1 MLKRLKSV
9 STLLFLMGV
18 STGTAYAVAESGITD
33 VKITQQNGSCTGIVK
48 DTTGETVIGASVVV
62 KGTTNGTI
70 TGIDGDFSLNN
81 VKQGDII
88 QISFVGYKTV
98 EVKWNGQPLNVT
110 LKDDTEMLGEVVVT
124 GYGGQQ
130 LRTKVTNSISKV
142 KQESLNVGMHSNPAQ
157 ALSGAVA
164 GLKVIQSSGSP
175 GATPT
180 IILRGGTNLDGT
192 GSPLVVVDGQLRDS
206 MSDINPE
213 DIESMDVLKD
223 AGATALYG
231 ARASNGVILI
241 TTKRGKAGF
250 REINFKAKLGLSYAR
265 TPYEFLEAGEYIK
278 AMRKAHWDAGHLFQD
293 KDGNTKT
300 YWGNWESYLNGKQPF
315 GTGNNLDQDI
325 YSTQFLNEDNK
336 YLLGRG
342 WQTVTDPITGKE
354 ILYKNTD
361 VDKYNLND
369 PAFSQDYNINMSGGN
384 DRGTYYAGLGYNRQ
398 EGVPVNTFYERYSF
412 ITNASYKIADWL
424 TSTSSLNY
432 NRANWKNMPGSNG
445 SELNYFGR
453 VRSLPPTVL
462 FEDEEGNMKLGPGT
476 ADGNQMYQPD
486 QWWNDNQSDKFT
498 MSQSFKIDILKN
510 LSLTANMNWYYS
522 ETYQE
527 SFTKD
532 YENTPGNFVRTR
544 SATAYYNRDF
554 RQTYN
559 AVLNYNETFFLD
571 HHVEVMLGME
581 YYNKYQRGFEAQGQ
595 GAPTDDLPD
604 LSLTDK
610 GEGKRTI
617 NSWHEK
623 QRILSFFGRLN
634 YDFKDKYLLSFVFRR
649 DGYSSLLGD
658 NRWGFFPG
666 VSAGWIFGR
675 EDFIKEAIPVMSF
688 GKLRASYGING
699 NASGIGA
706 YTLQGSYGS
715 SNSNGSF
722 NYNGNTSYLI
732 TELPNPN
739 LRWEKTATFEVGA
752 DLSFFANRL
761 NTNLTYYNRLTSDKY
776 AALSFPT
783 STGFSSV
790 TNNNGE
796 FRNQGIE
803 IELSGKIIDSK
814 DWTWSASGNIAF
826 NKNKIVSLPDNGME
840 RNRIN
845 AFQVYTGNG
854 DEKKWVGGQQE
865 GQEPGIL
872 YLYQADGIYRSY
884 DEIPANLVRKYGSR
898 TYYGPEAWNKLT
910 AEQQNATTNF
920 PIQPVLYLLR
930 KGLEPKMAFDI
941 MEAVRKGKVAKGG
954 FKDGWEEAMREH
966 EVPDWYIESCRK
978 IKYMFPKAHA
988 VAYLMSAIRLMWF
1001 KIYRPPEFYA
1011 VYFTVRGDDIDYEA
1025 AVGGAAVAR
1034 AHMEEVKRR
1043 LKEEKNAKDEDVLVS
1058 LQLVNEMLVRGYE
1071 FLPIELGKSRG
1082 SKYVVEDGKV
1092 RLPFS
1097 SLKGLGGAAADALE
1111 KVTIHGE
1118 EYISVEELQQASGVG
1133 SSILDRLRQV
1143 GALGDL
1149 PESSQVSFF

>member
-623 QRILSFFGRLN
+623 QHILSFFGRLN

-920 PIQPVLYLLR
+920 PIQPGDTKFHDVN
-930 KGLEPKMAFDI
+930 GDDVIDEFD
-941 MEAVRKGKVAKGG
+941 KVKVGATSPRWTGG
-954 FKDGWEEAMREH
+954 FNTTLRWKNFQLYGRFDYALGFWLYENSGTQSTTPWFMGCYQGTYNTPTMYYDTWSESNPNAKYPRYLFA
-966 EVPDWYIESCRK
+966 DQNGKNNYIAST
-978 IKYMFPKAHA
+978 MF
-988 VAYLMSAIRLMWF
+988 AYRGDYLAIRE
-1001 KIYRPPEFYA
+1001 I
-1011 VYFTVRGDDIDYEA
+1011 
-1025 AVGGAAVAR
+1025 
-1034 AHMEEVKRR
+1034 
-1043 LKEEKNAKDEDVLVS
+1043 S
-1058 LQLVNEMLVRGYE
+1058 LSY
-1071 FLPIELGKSRG
+1071 S
-1082 SKYVVEDGKV
+1082 
-1092 RLPFS
+1092 
-1097 SLKGLGGAAADALE
+1097 
-1111 KVTIHGE
+1111 
-1118 EYISVEELQQASGVG
+1118 
-1133 SSILDRLRQV
+1133 
-1143 GALGDL
+1143 L
-1149 PESSQVSFF
+1149 PESVAKMLKMQRAEVSITGQNLGYITGAKNVGSPEANPKDNGAVGQGYSLPRTILFGVNLTF

>member
-920 PIQPVLYLLR
+920 PIQPGDTKFHDVN
-930 KGLEPKMAFDI
+930 GDDVIDEFD
-941 MEAVRKGKVAKGG
+941 KVKVGATSPRWTGG
-954 FKDGWEEAMREH
+954 FNTTLRWKNFQLYGRFDYALGFWLYENSGTQSTTPWFMGCYQGTYNTPTMYYDTWSESNPNAKYPRYLFA
-966 EVPDWYIESCRK
+966 DQNGKNNYIAST
-978 IKYMFPKAHA
+978 MF
-988 VAYLMSAIRLMWF
+988 AYRGDYLAIRE
-1001 KIYRPPEFYA
+1001 I
-1011 VYFTVRGDDIDYEA
+1011 
-1025 AVGGAAVAR
+1025 
-1034 AHMEEVKRR
+1034 
-1043 LKEEKNAKDEDVLVS
+1043 S
-1058 LQLVNEMLVRGYE
+1058 LSY
-1071 FLPIELGKSRG
+1071 S
-1082 SKYVVEDGKV
+1082 
-1092 RLPFS
+1092 
-1097 SLKGLGGAAADALE
+1097 
-1111 KVTIHGE
+1111 
-1118 EYISVEELQQASGVG
+1118 
-1133 SSILDRLRQV
+1133 
-1143 GALGDL
+1143 L
-1149 PESSQVSFF
+1149 PESVAKMLKMQRAEVSITGQNLGYITGAKNVGSPEANPKDNGAVGQGYSLPLSLIHI

>member
-920 PIQPVLYLLR
+920 PIQPGDTKFHDVN
-930 KGLEPKMAFDI
+930 GDDVIDEFD
-941 MEAVRKGKVAKGG
+941 KVKVGATSPRWTGG
-954 FKDGWEEAMREH
+954 FNTTLRWKNFQLYGRFDYALGFWLYESSGTQSTTPWFMGCYQGTYNTPTMYYDTWSESNPNAKYPRYLFA
-966 EVPDWYIESCRK
+966 DQNGKNNYIAST
-978 IKYMFPKAHA
+978 MF
-988 VAYLMSAIRLMWF
+988 AYRGDYLAIRE
-1001 KIYRPPEFYA
+1001 I
-1011 VYFTVRGDDIDYEA
+1011 
-1025 AVGGAAVAR
+1025 
-1034 AHMEEVKRR
+1034 
-1043 LKEEKNAKDEDVLVS
+1043 S
-1058 LQLVNEMLVRGYE
+1058 LSY
-1071 FLPIELGKSRG
+1071 S
-1082 SKYVVEDGKV
+1082 
-1092 RLPFS
+1092 
-1097 SLKGLGGAAADALE
+1097 
-1111 KVTIHGE
+1111 
-1118 EYISVEELQQASGVG
+1118 
-1133 SSILDRLRQV
+1133 
-1143 GALGDL
+1143 L
-1149 PESSQVSFF
+1149 PESVAKMLKMQRAEVSITGQNLGYITGAKNVGSPEANPKDNGAVGQGYSLPRTILFGVNLTF

>member
-532 YENTPGNFVRTR
+532 YENTPGNFVRAR

-920 PIQPVLYLLR
+920 PIQPGDTKFHDVN
-930 KGLEPKMAFDI
+930 GDDVIDEFD
-941 MEAVRKGKVAKGG
+941 KVKVGATSPRWTGG
-954 FKDGWEEAMREH
+954 FNTTLRWKNFQLYGRFDYALGFWLYENSGTQSTTPWFMGCYQGTYNTPTMYYDTWSESNPNAKYPRYLFA
-966 EVPDWYIESCRK
+966 DQNGKNNYIAST
-978 IKYMFPKAHA
+978 MF
-988 VAYLMSAIRLMWF
+988 AYRGDYLAIRE
-1001 KIYRPPEFYA
+1001 I
-1011 VYFTVRGDDIDYEA
+1011 
-1025 AVGGAAVAR
+1025 
-1034 AHMEEVKRR
+1034 
-1043 LKEEKNAKDEDVLVS
+1043 S
-1058 LQLVNEMLVRGYE
+1058 LSY
-1071 FLPIELGKSRG
+1071 S
-1082 SKYVVEDGKV
+1082 
-1092 RLPFS
+1092 
-1097 SLKGLGGAAADALE
+1097 
-1111 KVTIHGE
+1111 
-1118 EYISVEELQQASGVG
+1118 
-1133 SSILDRLRQV
+1133 
-1143 GALGDL
+1143 L
-1149 PESSQVSFF
+1149 PESVAKMLKMQRAEVSITGQNLGYITGAKNVGSPEANPKDNGAVGQGYSLPRTILFGVNLTF

>member
-884 DEIPANLVRKYGSR
+884 DEIPANLVRQYGSR

-920 PIQPVLYLLR
+920 PIQPGDTKFHDVN
-930 KGLEPKMAFDI
+930 GDDVIDEFD
-941 MEAVRKGKVAKGG
+941 KVKVGATSPRWTGG
-954 FKDGWEEAMREH
+954 FNTTLRWKNFQLYGRFDYALGFWLYENSGTQSTTPWFMGCYQGTYNTPTMYYDTWSESNPNAKYPRYLFA
-966 EVPDWYIESCRK
+966 DQNGKNNYIAST
-978 IKYMFPKAHA
+978 MF
-988 VAYLMSAIRLMWF
+988 AYRGDYLAIRE
-1001 KIYRPPEFYA
+1001 I
-1011 VYFTVRGDDIDYEA
+1011 
-1025 AVGGAAVAR
+1025 
-1034 AHMEEVKRR
+1034 
-1043 LKEEKNAKDEDVLVS
+1043 S
-1058 LQLVNEMLVRGYE
+1058 LSY
-1071 FLPIELGKSRG
+1071 S
-1082 SKYVVEDGKV
+1082 
-1092 RLPFS
+1092 
-1097 SLKGLGGAAADALE
+1097 
-1111 KVTIHGE
+1111 
-1118 EYISVEELQQASGVG
+1118 
-1133 SSILDRLRQV
+1133 
-1143 GALGDL
+1143 L
-1149 PESSQVSFF
+1149 PESVAKMLKMQRAEVSITGQNLGYITGAKNVGSPEANPKDNGAVGQGYSLPRTILFGVNLTF

>member
-752 DLSFFANRL
+752 DLSFFANQL

-920 PIQPVLYLLR
+920 PIQPGDTKFHDVN
-930 KGLEPKMAFDI
+930 GDDVIDEFD
-941 MEAVRKGKVAKGG
+941 KVKVGATSPRWTGG
-954 FKDGWEEAMREH
+954 FNTTLRWKNFQLYGRFDYALGFWLYENSGTQSTTPWFMGCYQGTYNTPTMYYDTWSESNPNAKYPRYLFA
-966 EVPDWYIESCRK
+966 DQNGKNNYIAST
-978 IKYMFPKAHA
+978 MF
-988 VAYLMSAIRLMWF
+988 AYRGDYLAIRE
-1001 KIYRPPEFYA
+1001 I
-1011 VYFTVRGDDIDYEA
+1011 
-1025 AVGGAAVAR
+1025 
-1034 AHMEEVKRR
+1034 
-1043 LKEEKNAKDEDVLVS
+1043 S
-1058 LQLVNEMLVRGYE
+1058 LSY
-1071 FLPIELGKSRG
+1071 S
-1082 SKYVVEDGKV
+1082 
-1092 RLPFS
+1092 
-1097 SLKGLGGAAADALE
+1097 
-1111 KVTIHGE
+1111 
-1118 EYISVEELQQASGVG
+1118 
-1133 SSILDRLRQV
+1133 
-1143 GALGDL
+1143 L
-1149 PESSQVSFF
+1149 PESVAKMLKMQRAEVSITGQNLGYITGAKNVGSPEANPKDNGAVGQGYSLPRTILFGVNLTF

>member
-300 YWGNWESYLNGKQPF
+300 YWGNWESYLNGKQSF

-920 PIQPVLYLLR
+920 PIQPGDTKFHDVN
-930 KGLEPKMAFDI
+930 GDDVIDEFD
-941 MEAVRKGKVAKGG
+941 KVKVGATSPRWTGG
-954 FKDGWEEAMREH
+954 FNTTLRWKNFQLYGRFDYALGFWLYENSGTQSTTPWFMGCYQGTYNTPTMYYDTWSESNPNAKYPRYLFA
-966 EVPDWYIESCRK
+966 DQNGKNNYIAST
-978 IKYMFPKAHA
+978 MF
-988 VAYLMSAIRLMWF
+988 AYRGDYLAIRE
-1001 KIYRPPEFYA
+1001 I
-1011 VYFTVRGDDIDYEA
+1011 
-1025 AVGGAAVAR
+1025 
-1034 AHMEEVKRR
+1034 
-1043 LKEEKNAKDEDVLVS
+1043 S
-1058 LQLVNEMLVRGYE
+1058 LSY
-1071 FLPIELGKSRG
+1071 S
-1082 SKYVVEDGKV
+1082 
-1092 RLPFS
+1092 
-1097 SLKGLGGAAADALE
+1097 
-1111 KVTIHGE
+1111 
-1118 EYISVEELQQASGVG
+1118 
-1133 SSILDRLRQV
+1133 
-1143 GALGDL
+1143 L
-1149 PESSQVSFF
+1149 PESVAKMLKMQRAEVSITGQNLGYITGAKNVGSPEANPKDNGAVGQGYSLPRTILFGVNLTF

>member
-920 PIQPVLYLLR
+920 PIQP
-930 KGLEPKMAFDI
+930 
-941 MEAVRKGKVAKGG
+941 
-954 FKDGWEEAMREH
+954 
-966 EVPDWYIESCRK
+966 
-978 IKYMFPKAHA
+978 
-988 VAYLMSAIRLMWF
+988 
-1001 KIYRPPEFYA
+1001 
-1011 VYFTVRGDDIDYEA
+1011 GDTKF
-1025 AVGGAAVAR
+1025 
-1034 AHMEEVKRR
+1034 H
-1043 LKEEKNAKDEDVLVS
+1043 DVNV
-1058 LQLVNEMLVRGYE
+1058 
-1071 FLPIELGKSRG
+1071 
-1082 SKYVVEDGKV
+1082 
-1092 RLPFS
+1092 
-1097 SLKGLGGAAADALE
+1097 
-1111 KVTIHGE
+1111 
-1118 EYISVEELQQASGVG
+1118 
-1133 SSILDRLRQV
+1133 
-1143 GALGDL
+1143 
-1149 PESSQVSFF
+1149 

>member
-1 MLKRLKSV
+1 MLKHLKSV
-9 STLLFLMGV
+9 GMLLFL
-18 STGTAYAVAESGITD
+18 STISGGAVYASSGERVTGID
-33 VKITQQNGSCTGIVK
+33 AVQQNGTCTGVVK
-48 DTTGETVIGASVVV
+48 DGTGETVIGASVVV

-854 DEKKWVGGQQE
+854 EKMGRRTTG
-865 GQEPGIL
+865 
-872 YLYQADGIYRSY
+872 R
-884 DEIPANLVRKYGSR
+884 SR
-898 TYYGPEAWNKLT
+898 TGHTVFIPSRWHL
-910 AEQQNATTNF
+910 
-920 PIQPVLYLLR
+920 PL
-930 KGLEPKMAFDI
+930 
-941 MEAVRKGKVAKGG
+941 
-954 FKDGWEEAMREH
+954 
-966 EVPDWYIESCRK
+966 
-978 IKYMFPKAHA
+978 
-988 VAYLMSAIRLMWF
+988 IR
-1001 KIYRPPEFYA
+1001 
-1011 VYFTVRGDDIDYEA
+1011 
-1025 AVGGAAVAR
+1025 
-1034 AHMEEVKRR
+1034 
-1043 LKEEKNAKDEDVLVS
+1043 
-1058 LQLVNEMLVRGYE
+1058 
-1071 FLPIELGKSRG
+1071 
-1082 SKYVVEDGKV
+1082 
-1092 RLPFS
+1092 
-1097 SLKGLGGAAADALE
+1097 
-1111 KVTIHGE
+1111 
-1118 EYISVEELQQASGVG
+1118 
-1133 SSILDRLRQV
+1133 
-1143 GALGDL
+1143 
-1149 PESSQVSFF
+1149 

>member
-898 TYYGPEAWNKLT
+898 TYFGPEAWNKLT

-920 PIQPVLYLLR
+920 PIQPGDTKFHDVN
-930 KGLEPKMAFDI
+930 GDDVIDEFD
-941 MEAVRKGKVAKGG
+941 KVKVGATSPRWTGG
-954 FKDGWEEAMREH
+954 FNTTLRWKNFQLYGRFDYALGFWLYENSGTQSTTPWFMGCYQGTYNTPTMYYDTWSESNPNAKYPRYLFA
-966 EVPDWYIESCRK
+966 DQNGKNNYIAST
-978 IKYMFPKAHA
+978 MF
-988 VAYLMSAIRLMWF
+988 AYRGDYLAIRE
-1001 KIYRPPEFYA
+1001 I
-1011 VYFTVRGDDIDYEA
+1011 
-1025 AVGGAAVAR
+1025 
-1034 AHMEEVKRR
+1034 
-1043 LKEEKNAKDEDVLVS
+1043 S
-1058 LQLVNEMLVRGYE
+1058 LSY
-1071 FLPIELGKSRG
+1071 S
-1082 SKYVVEDGKV
+1082 
-1092 RLPFS
+1092 
-1097 SLKGLGGAAADALE
+1097 
-1111 KVTIHGE
+1111 
-1118 EYISVEELQQASGVG
+1118 
-1133 SSILDRLRQV
+1133 
-1143 GALGDL
+1143 L
-1149 PESSQVSFF
+1149 PESVAKMLKMQRAEVSITGQNLGYITGAKNVGSPEANPKDNGAVGQGYSLPRTILFGVNLTF

>member
-920 PIQPVLYLLR
+920 PIQPGDTKFHDVN
-930 KGLEPKMAFDI
+930 GDDVIDEFD
-941 MEAVRKGKVAKGG
+941 KVKVGATSPRWTGG
-954 FKDGWEEAMREH
+954 FNTTLRWKNFQLYGRFDYALGFWLYENSGTQSTTPWFMGCYQGTYNT
-966 EVPDWYIESCRK
+966 PTMYYDTWSESN
-978 IKYMFPKAHA
+978 P
-988 VAYLMSAIRLMWF
+988 
-1001 KIYRPPEFYA
+1001 
-1011 VYFTVRGDDIDYEA
+1011 
-1025 AVGGAAVAR
+1025 
-1034 AHMEEVKRR
+1034 
-1043 LKEEKNAKDEDVLVS
+1043 NAKYPRYLFAD
-1058 LQLVNEMLVRGYE
+1058 QN
-1071 FLPIELGKSRG
+1071 GK
-1082 SKYVVEDGKV
+1082 
-1092 RLPFS
+1092 
-1097 SLKGLGGAAADALE
+1097 
-1111 KVTIHGE
+1111 TTT
-1118 EYISVEELQQASGVG
+1118 
-1133 SSILDRLRQV
+1133 
-1143 GALGDL
+1143 
-1149 PESSQVSFF
+1149 

>member
-315 GTGNNLDQDI
+315 GTGNNLDQNI

-920 PIQPVLYLLR
+920 PIQPGDTKFHDVN
-930 KGLEPKMAFDI
+930 GDDVIDEFD
-941 MEAVRKGKVAKGG
+941 KVKVGATSPRWTGG
-954 FKDGWEEAMREH
+954 FNTTLRWKNFQLYGRFDYALGFWLYENSGTQSTTPWFMGCYQGTYNTPTMYYDTWSESNPNAKYPRYLF
-966 EVPDWYIESCRK
+966 VDQNGKNNYIAST
-978 IKYMFPKAHA
+978 MF
-988 VAYLMSAIRLMWF
+988 AYRGDYLAIRE
-1001 KIYRPPEFYA
+1001 I
-1011 VYFTVRGDDIDYEA
+1011 
-1025 AVGGAAVAR
+1025 
-1034 AHMEEVKRR
+1034 
-1043 LKEEKNAKDEDVLVS
+1043 S
-1058 LQLVNEMLVRGYE
+1058 LSY
-1071 FLPIELGKSRG
+1071 S
-1082 SKYVVEDGKV
+1082 
-1092 RLPFS
+1092 
-1097 SLKGLGGAAADALE
+1097 
-1111 KVTIHGE
+1111 
-1118 EYISVEELQQASGVG
+1118 
-1133 SSILDRLRQV
+1133 
-1143 GALGDL
+1143 L
-1149 PESSQVSFF
+1149 PESVAKMLKMQRAEVSITGQNLGYITGAKNVGSPEANPKDNGAVGQGYSLPRTILFGVNLTF

>member
-206 MSDINPE
+206 MSDINTE

-920 PIQPVLYLLR
+920 PIQPGDTKFHDVN
-930 KGLEPKMAFDI
+930 GDDVIDEFD
-941 MEAVRKGKVAKGG
+941 KVKVGATSPRWTGG
-954 FKDGWEEAMREH
+954 FNTTLRWKNFQLYGRFDYALGFWLYENSGTQSTTPWFMGCYQGTYNTPTMYYDTWSESNPNAKYPRYLFA
-966 EVPDWYIESCRK
+966 DQNGKNNYIAST
-978 IKYMFPKAHA
+978 MF
-988 VAYLMSAIRLMWF
+988 AYRGDYLAIRE
-1001 KIYRPPEFYA
+1001 I
-1011 VYFTVRGDDIDYEA
+1011 
-1025 AVGGAAVAR
+1025 
-1034 AHMEEVKRR
+1034 
-1043 LKEEKNAKDEDVLVS
+1043 S
-1058 LQLVNEMLVRGYE
+1058 LSY
-1071 FLPIELGKSRG
+1071 S
-1082 SKYVVEDGKV
+1082 
-1092 RLPFS
+1092 
-1097 SLKGLGGAAADALE
+1097 
-1111 KVTIHGE
+1111 
-1118 EYISVEELQQASGVG
+1118 
-1133 SSILDRLRQV
+1133 
-1143 GALGDL
+1143 L
-1149 PESSQVSFF
+1149 PESVAKMLKMQRAEVSITGQNLGYITGAKNVGSPEANPKDNGAVGQGYSLPRTILFGVNLTF

>member
-1 MLKRLKSV
+1 MLKRLKTV

-920 PIQPVLYLLR
+920 PIQPGDTKFHDVN
-930 KGLEPKMAFDI
+930 GDDVIDEFD
-941 MEAVRKGKVAKGG
+941 KVKVGATSPRWTGG
-954 FKDGWEEAMREH
+954 FNTTLRWKNFQLYGRFDYALGFWLYENSGTQSTTPWFMGCYQGTYNTPTMYYDTWSESNPNAKYPRYLFA
-966 EVPDWYIESCRK
+966 DQNGKNNYIAST
-978 IKYMFPKAHA
+978 MF
-988 VAYLMSAIRLMWF
+988 AYRGDYLAIRE
-1001 KIYRPPEFYA
+1001 I
-1011 VYFTVRGDDIDYEA
+1011 
-1025 AVGGAAVAR
+1025 
-1034 AHMEEVKRR
+1034 
-1043 LKEEKNAKDEDVLVS
+1043 S
-1058 LQLVNEMLVRGYE
+1058 LSY
-1071 FLPIELGKSRG
+1071 S
-1082 SKYVVEDGKV
+1082 
-1092 RLPFS
+1092 
-1097 SLKGLGGAAADALE
+1097 
-1111 KVTIHGE
+1111 
-1118 EYISVEELQQASGVG
+1118 
-1133 SSILDRLRQV
+1133 
-1143 GALGDL
+1143 L
-1149 PESSQVSFF
+1149 PESVAKMLKMQRAEVSITGQNLGYITGAKNVGSPEANPKDNGAVGQGYSLPRTILFGVNLTF

>member
-920 PIQPVLYLLR
+920 PIQPGDTKFHDVN
-930 KGLEPKMAFDI
+930 GDDVIDEFD
-941 MEAVRKGKVAKGG
+941 KVKVGATSPRWTGG
-954 FKDGWEEAMREH
+954 FNTTLRWKNFQLYGRFDYALGFWLYENSGTQSTTPWFMGCYQGTYNTPTMYYDTWSESDPNAKYPRYLFA
-966 EVPDWYIESCRK
+966 DQNGKNNYIAST
-978 IKYMFPKAHA
+978 MF
-988 VAYLMSAIRLMWF
+988 AYRGDYLAIRE
-1001 KIYRPPEFYA
+1001 I
-1011 VYFTVRGDDIDYEA
+1011 
-1025 AVGGAAVAR
+1025 
-1034 AHMEEVKRR
+1034 
-1043 LKEEKNAKDEDVLVS
+1043 S
-1058 LQLVNEMLVRGYE
+1058 LSY
-1071 FLPIELGKSRG
+1071 S
-1082 SKYVVEDGKV
+1082 
-1092 RLPFS
+1092 
-1097 SLKGLGGAAADALE
+1097 
-1111 KVTIHGE
+1111 
-1118 EYISVEELQQASGVG
+1118 
-1133 SSILDRLRQV
+1133 
-1143 GALGDL
+1143 L
-1149 PESSQVSFF
+1149 PESVAKMLKMQRAEVSITGQNLGYITGAKNVGSPEANPKDNGAVGQDYSLPRTILFGVNLTF

>member
-803 IELSGKIIDSK
+803 IELSGKIIDNK

-898 TYYGPEAWNKLT
+898 TYYGPEAWYKLT

-920 PIQPVLYLLR
+920 PIQPGDTKFHDVN
-930 KGLEPKMAFDI
+930 GDDVIDEFD
-941 MEAVRKGKVAKGG
+941 KVKVGATSPRWTGG
-954 FKDGWEEAMREH
+954 FNTTLRWKNFQLYGRFDYALGFWLYENSGTQSTTPWFMGCYQGTYNTPTMYYDTWSESNPNAKYPRYLFA
-966 EVPDWYIESCRK
+966 DQNGKNNYIAST
-978 IKYMFPKAHA
+978 MF
-988 VAYLMSAIRLMWF
+988 AYRGDYLAIRE
-1001 KIYRPPEFYA
+1001 I
-1011 VYFTVRGDDIDYEA
+1011 
-1025 AVGGAAVAR
+1025 
-1034 AHMEEVKRR
+1034 
-1043 LKEEKNAKDEDVLVS
+1043 S
-1058 LQLVNEMLVRGYE
+1058 LSY
-1071 FLPIELGKSRG
+1071 S
-1082 SKYVVEDGKV
+1082 
-1092 RLPFS
+1092 
-1097 SLKGLGGAAADALE
+1097 
-1111 KVTIHGE
+1111 
-1118 EYISVEELQQASGVG
+1118 
-1133 SSILDRLRQV
+1133 
-1143 GALGDL
+1143 L
-1149 PESSQVSFF
+1149 PESVAKMLKMQRAEVSITGQNLGYITGAKNVGSPEANPKDNGAVGQGYSLPRTILFGVNLTF

>member
-9 STLLFLMGV
+9 STLLFLIGV

-715 SNSNGSF
+715 SNGSF

-920 PIQPVLYLLR
+920 PIQPGDTKFHDVN
-930 KGLEPKMAFDI
+930 GDDVIDEFD
-941 MEAVRKGKVAKGG
+941 KVKVGATSPRWTGG
-954 FKDGWEEAMREH
+954 FNTTLRWKNFQLYGRFDYALGFWLYENSGTQSTTPWFMGCYQGTYNTPTMYYDTWSESNPNAKYPRYLFA
-966 EVPDWYIESCRK
+966 DQNGKNNYIAST
-978 IKYMFPKAHA
+978 MF
-988 VAYLMSAIRLMWF
+988 AYRGDYLAIRE
-1001 KIYRPPEFYA
+1001 I
-1011 VYFTVRGDDIDYEA
+1011 
-1025 AVGGAAVAR
+1025 
-1034 AHMEEVKRR
+1034 
-1043 LKEEKNAKDEDVLVS
+1043 S
-1058 LQLVNEMLVRGYE
+1058 LSY
-1071 FLPIELGKSRG
+1071 S
-1082 SKYVVEDGKV
+1082 
-1092 RLPFS
+1092 
-1097 SLKGLGGAAADALE
+1097 
-1111 KVTIHGE
+1111 
-1118 EYISVEELQQASGVG
+1118 
-1133 SSILDRLRQV
+1133 
-1143 GALGDL
+1143 L
-1149 PESSQVSFF
+1149 PESVAKMLKMQRAEVSITGQNLGYITGAKNVGSPEANPKDNGAVGQGYSLPRTILFGVNLTF

>member
-920 PIQPVLYLLR
+920 PIQPGDTKFHDVN
-930 KGLEPKMAFDI
+930 GDDVIDEFD
-941 MEAVRKGKVAKGG
+941 KVKVGATSPRWTGG
-954 FKDGWEEAMREH
+954 FNTTLRWKNFQLYGRFDYALGFWLYENSGTQSTTPWFMGCYQGTYNTPTMYYDTWSESNPNAKYPRYLFA
-966 EVPDWYIESCRK
+966 DQNGKNNYIAST
-978 IKYMFPKAHA
+978 MF
-988 VAYLMSAIRLMWF
+988 AYRGDYLAIRE
-1001 KIYRPPEFYA
+1001 I
-1011 VYFTVRGDDIDYEA
+1011 
-1025 AVGGAAVAR
+1025 
-1034 AHMEEVKRR
+1034 
-1043 LKEEKNAKDEDVLVS
+1043 S
-1058 LQLVNEMLVRGYE
+1058 LSY
-1071 FLPIELGKSRG
+1071 S
-1082 SKYVVEDGKV
+1082 
-1092 RLPFS
+1092 
-1097 SLKGLGGAAADALE
+1097 
-1111 KVTIHGE
+1111 
-1118 EYISVEELQQASGVG
+1118 
-1133 SSILDRLRQV
+1133 
-1143 GALGDL
+1143 L
-1149 PESSQVSFF
+1149 PESVAKMLKLQRAEVSITGQNLGYITGAKNVGSPEANPKDNGAVGQGYSLPRTILFGVNLTF

>member
-610 GEGKRTI
+610 GEGKRTS

-920 PIQPVLYLLR
+920 PIQPGDTKFHDVN
-930 KGLEPKMAFDI
+930 GDDVIDEFD
-941 MEAVRKGKVAKGG
+941 KVKVGATSPRWTGG
-954 FKDGWEEAMREH
+954 FNTTLRWKNFQLYGRFDYALGFWLYENSGTQSTTPWFMGCYQGTYNTPTMYYDTWSESNPNAKYPRYLFA
-966 EVPDWYIESCRK
+966 DQNGKNNYIAST
-978 IKYMFPKAHA
+978 MF
-988 VAYLMSAIRLMWF
+988 AYRGDYLAIRE
-1001 KIYRPPEFYA
+1001 I
-1011 VYFTVRGDDIDYEA
+1011 
-1025 AVGGAAVAR
+1025 
-1034 AHMEEVKRR
+1034 
-1043 LKEEKNAKDEDVLVS
+1043 S
-1058 LQLVNEMLVRGYE
+1058 LSY
-1071 FLPIELGKSRG
+1071 S
-1082 SKYVVEDGKV
+1082 
-1092 RLPFS
+1092 
-1097 SLKGLGGAAADALE
+1097 
-1111 KVTIHGE
+1111 
-1118 EYISVEELQQASGVG
+1118 
-1133 SSILDRLRQV
+1133 
-1143 GALGDL
+1143 L
-1149 PESSQVSFF
+1149 PESVAKMLKMQRAEVSITGQNLGYITGAKNVGSPEANPKDNGAVGQGYSLPRTILFGVNLTF

>member
-688 GKLRASYGING
+688 ACQLR
-699 NASGIGA
+699 
-706 YTLQGSYGS
+706 
-715 SNSNGSF
+715 
-722 NYNGNTSYLI
+722 
-732 TELPNPN
+732 
-739 LRWEKTATFEVGA
+739 
-752 DLSFFANRL
+752 
-761 NTNLTYYNRLTSDKY
+761 
-776 AALSFPT
+776 
-783 STGFSSV
+783 
-790 TNNNGE
+790 
-796 FRNQGIE
+796 
-803 IELSGKIIDSK
+803 
-814 DWTWSASGNIAF
+814 
-826 NKNKIVSLPDNGME
+826 
-840 RNRIN
+840 
-845 AFQVYTGNG
+845 
-854 DEKKWVGGQQE
+854 
-865 GQEPGIL
+865 
-872 YLYQADGIYRSY
+872 YQ
-884 DEIPANLVRKYGSR
+884 
-898 TYYGPEAWNKLT
+898 W
-910 AEQQNATTNF
+910 
-920 PIQPVLYLLR
+920 
-930 KGLEPKMAFDI
+930 
-941 MEAVRKGKVAKGG
+941 
-954 FKDGWEEAMREH
+954 
-966 EVPDWYIESCRK
+966 
-978 IKYMFPKAHA
+978 
-988 VAYLMSAIRLMWF
+988 
-1001 KIYRPPEFYA
+1001 
-1011 VYFTVRGDDIDYEA
+1011 
-1025 AVGGAAVAR
+1025 
-1034 AHMEEVKRR
+1034 
-1043 LKEEKNAKDEDVLVS
+1043 
-1058 LQLVNEMLVRGYE
+1058 
-1071 FLPIELGKSRG
+1071 
-1082 SKYVVEDGKV
+1082 
-1092 RLPFS
+1092 
-1097 SLKGLGGAAADALE
+1097 
-1111 KVTIHGE
+1111 
-1118 EYISVEELQQASGVG
+1118 
-1133 SSILDRLRQV
+1133 
-1143 GALGDL
+1143 
-1149 PESSQVSFF
+1149 

>member
-361 VDKYNLND
+361 VDNLND

-920 PIQPVLYLLR
+920 PIQPGDTKFHDVN
-930 KGLEPKMAFDI
+930 GDDVIDEFD
-941 MEAVRKGKVAKGG
+941 KVKVGATSPRWTGG
-954 FKDGWEEAMREH
+954 FNTTLRWKNFQLYGRFDYALGFWLYENSGTQSTTPWFMGCYQGTYNTPTMYYDTWSESNPNAKYPRYLFA
-966 EVPDWYIESCRK
+966 DQNGKNNYIAST
-978 IKYMFPKAHA
+978 MF
-988 VAYLMSAIRLMWF
+988 AYRGDYLAIRE
-1001 KIYRPPEFYA
+1001 I
-1011 VYFTVRGDDIDYEA
+1011 
-1025 AVGGAAVAR
+1025 
-1034 AHMEEVKRR
+1034 
-1043 LKEEKNAKDEDVLVS
+1043 S
-1058 LQLVNEMLVRGYE
+1058 LSY
-1071 FLPIELGKSRG
+1071 S
-1082 SKYVVEDGKV
+1082 
-1092 RLPFS
+1092 
-1097 SLKGLGGAAADALE
+1097 
-1111 KVTIHGE
+1111 
-1118 EYISVEELQQASGVG
+1118 
-1133 SSILDRLRQV
+1133 
-1143 GALGDL
+1143 L
-1149 PESSQVSFF
+1149 PESVAKMLKMQRAEVSITGQNLGYITGAKNVGSPEANPKDNGAVGQGYSLPRTILFGVNLTF

>member
-688 GKLRASYGING
+688 GKLRASYG

-920 PIQPVLYLLR
+920 PIQPGDTKFHDVN
-930 KGLEPKMAFDI
+930 GDDVIDEFD
-941 MEAVRKGKVAKGG
+941 KVKVGATSPRWTGG
-954 FKDGWEEAMREH
+954 FNTTLRWKNFQLYGRFDYALGFWLYENSGTQSTTPWFMGCYQGTYNTPTMYYDTWSESNPNAKYPRYLFA
-966 EVPDWYIESCRK
+966 DQNGKNNYIAST
-978 IKYMFPKAHA
+978 MF
-988 VAYLMSAIRLMWF
+988 AYRGDYLAIRE
-1001 KIYRPPEFYA
+1001 I
-1011 VYFTVRGDDIDYEA
+1011 
-1025 AVGGAAVAR
+1025 
-1034 AHMEEVKRR
+1034 
-1043 LKEEKNAKDEDVLVS
+1043 S
-1058 LQLVNEMLVRGYE
+1058 LSY
-1071 FLPIELGKSRG
+1071 S
-1082 SKYVVEDGKV
+1082 
-1092 RLPFS
+1092 
-1097 SLKGLGGAAADALE
+1097 
-1111 KVTIHGE
+1111 
-1118 EYISVEELQQASGVG
+1118 
-1133 SSILDRLRQV
+1133 
-1143 GALGDL
+1143 L
-1149 PESSQVSFF
+1149 PESVAKMLKMQRAEVSITGQNLGYITGAKNVGSPEANPKDNGAVGQGYSLPRTILFGVNLTF

>member
-278 AMRKAHWDAGHLFQD
+278 ARRKAHWDAGHLFQD

-920 PIQPVLYLLR
+920 PIQPGDTKFHDVN
-930 KGLEPKMAFDI
+930 GDDVIDEFD
-941 MEAVRKGKVAKGG
+941 KVKVGATSPRWTGG
-954 FKDGWEEAMREH
+954 FNTTLRWKNFQLYGRFDYALGFWLYENSGTQSTTPWFMGCYQGTYNTPTMYYDTWSESNPNAKYPRYLFA
-966 EVPDWYIESCRK
+966 DQNGKNNYIAST
-978 IKYMFPKAHA
+978 MF
-988 VAYLMSAIRLMWF
+988 AYRGDYLAIRE
-1001 KIYRPPEFYA
+1001 I
-1011 VYFTVRGDDIDYEA
+1011 
-1025 AVGGAAVAR
+1025 
-1034 AHMEEVKRR
+1034 
-1043 LKEEKNAKDEDVLVS
+1043 S
-1058 LQLVNEMLVRGYE
+1058 LSY
-1071 FLPIELGKSRG
+1071 S
-1082 SKYVVEDGKV
+1082 
-1092 RLPFS
+1092 
-1097 SLKGLGGAAADALE
+1097 
-1111 KVTIHGE
+1111 
-1118 EYISVEELQQASGVG
+1118 
-1133 SSILDRLRQV
+1133 
-1143 GALGDL
+1143 L
-1149 PESSQVSFF
+1149 PESVAKMLKMQRAEVSITGQNLGYITGAKNVGSPEANPKDNGAVGQGYSLPRTILFGVNLTF

>member
-1 MLKRLKSV
+1 
-9 STLLFLMGV
+9 MGV

-315 GTGNNLDQDI
+315 GNNLDQDI

-920 PIQPVLYLLR
+920 PIQPGDTKFHDVN
-930 KGLEPKMAFDI
+930 GDDVIDEFD
-941 MEAVRKGKVAKGG
+941 KVKVGATSPRWTGG
-954 FKDGWEEAMREH
+954 FNTTLRWKNFQLYGRFDYALGFWLYENSGTQSTTPWFMGCYQGTYNTPTMYYDTWSESNPNAKYPRYLFA
-966 EVPDWYIESCRK
+966 DQNGKNNYIAST
-978 IKYMFPKAHA
+978 MF
-988 VAYLMSAIRLMWF
+988 AYRGDYLAIRE
-1001 KIYRPPEFYA
+1001 I
-1011 VYFTVRGDDIDYEA
+1011 
-1025 AVGGAAVAR
+1025 
-1034 AHMEEVKRR
+1034 
-1043 LKEEKNAKDEDVLVS
+1043 S
-1058 LQLVNEMLVRGYE
+1058 LSY
-1071 FLPIELGKSRG
+1071 S
-1082 SKYVVEDGKV
+1082 
-1092 RLPFS
+1092 
-1097 SLKGLGGAAADALE
+1097 
-1111 KVTIHGE
+1111 
-1118 EYISVEELQQASGVG
+1118 
-1133 SSILDRLRQV
+1133 
-1143 GALGDL
+1143 L
-1149 PESSQVSFF
+1149 PESVAKMLKMQRAEVSITGQNLGYITGAKNVGSPEANPKDNGAVGQGYSLPRTILFGVNLTF

>member
-18 STGTAYAVAESGITD
+18 STGTAYAVAKSGITD

-486 QWWNDNQSDKFT
+486 QWWNDDQSDKFT

-884 DEIPANLVRKYGSR
+884 DEIPANLVRKYGSK

-920 PIQPVLYLLR
+920 PIQPGDTKFHDVN
-930 KGLEPKMAFDI
+930 GDDVIDEFD
-941 MEAVRKGKVAKGG
+941 KVKVGATSPRWTGG
-954 FKDGWEEAMREH
+954 FNTTLRWKNFQLYGRFDYALGFWLYENSGTQSTTPWFMGCYQGTYNTPTMYYDTWSESNPNAKYPRYLFA
-966 EVPDWYIESCRK
+966 DQNGKNNYIAST
-978 IKYMFPKAHA
+978 MF
-988 VAYLMSAIRLMWF
+988 AYRGDYLAIRE
-1001 KIYRPPEFYA
+1001 I
-1011 VYFTVRGDDIDYEA
+1011 
-1025 AVGGAAVAR
+1025 
-1034 AHMEEVKRR
+1034 
-1043 LKEEKNAKDEDVLVS
+1043 S
-1058 LQLVNEMLVRGYE
+1058 LSY
-1071 FLPIELGKSRG
+1071 S
-1082 SKYVVEDGKV
+1082 
-1092 RLPFS
+1092 
-1097 SLKGLGGAAADALE
+1097 
-1111 KVTIHGE
+1111 
-1118 EYISVEELQQASGVG
+1118 
-1133 SSILDRLRQV
+1133 
-1143 GALGDL
+1143 L
-1149 PESSQVSFF
+1149 PESVAKMLKMQRAEVSITGQNLGYITGAKNVGSPEANPKDNGAVGQGYSLPRTILFGVNLTF

>member
-1 MLKRLKSV
+1 MLKSLKSV

-920 PIQPVLYLLR
+920 PIQPGDTKFHDVN
-930 KGLEPKMAFDI
+930 GDDVIDEFD
-941 MEAVRKGKVAKGG
+941 KVKVGATSPRWTGG
-954 FKDGWEEAMREH
+954 FNTTLRWKNFQLYGRFDYALGFWLYENSGTQSTTPWFMGCYQGTYNTPTMYYDTWSESNPNAKYPRYLFA
-966 EVPDWYIESCRK
+966 DQNGKNNYIAST
-978 IKYMFPKAHA
+978 MF
-988 VAYLMSAIRLMWF
+988 AYRGDYLAIRE
-1001 KIYRPPEFYA
+1001 I
-1011 VYFTVRGDDIDYEA
+1011 
-1025 AVGGAAVAR
+1025 
-1034 AHMEEVKRR
+1034 
-1043 LKEEKNAKDEDVLVS
+1043 S
-1058 LQLVNEMLVRGYE
+1058 LSY
-1071 FLPIELGKSRG
+1071 S
-1082 SKYVVEDGKV
+1082 
-1092 RLPFS
+1092 
-1097 SLKGLGGAAADALE
+1097 
-1111 KVTIHGE
+1111 
-1118 EYISVEELQQASGVG
+1118 
-1133 SSILDRLRQV
+1133 
-1143 GALGDL
+1143 L
-1149 PESSQVSFF
+1149 PESVAKMLKMQRAEVSITGQNLGYITGAKNVGSPEANPKDNGAVGQGYSLPRTILFGVNLTF

>member
-884 DEIPANLVRKYGSR
+884 DEIPANLVRKYGSK

-920 PIQPVLYLLR
+920 PIQPGDTKFHDVN
-930 KGLEPKMAFDI
+930 GDD
-941 MEAVRKGKVAKGG
+941 VKVGATSPRWTGG
-954 FKDGWEEAMREH
+954 FNTTLRWKNFQLYGRFDYALGFWLYENSGTQSTTPWFMGCYQGTYNTPTMYYDTWSESNPNAKYPRYLFA
-966 EVPDWYIESCRK
+966 DQNGKNNYIAST
-978 IKYMFPKAHA
+978 MF
-988 VAYLMSAIRLMWF
+988 AYRGDYLAIRE
-1001 KIYRPPEFYA
+1001 I
-1011 VYFTVRGDDIDYEA
+1011 
-1025 AVGGAAVAR
+1025 
-1034 AHMEEVKRR
+1034 
-1043 LKEEKNAKDEDVLVS
+1043 S
-1058 LQLVNEMLVRGYE
+1058 LSY
-1071 FLPIELGKSRG
+1071 S
-1082 SKYVVEDGKV
+1082 
-1092 RLPFS
+1092 
-1097 SLKGLGGAAADALE
+1097 
-1111 KVTIHGE
+1111 
-1118 EYISVEELQQASGVG
+1118 
-1133 SSILDRLRQV
+1133 
-1143 GALGDL
+1143 L
-1149 PESSQVSFF
+1149 PESVAKMLKMQRAEVSITGQNLGYITGAKNVGSPEANPKDNGAVGQGYSLPRTILFGVNLTF

>member
-1 MLKRLKSV
+1 MLKRLKPV

-920 PIQPVLYLLR
+920 PIQPGDTKFHDVN
-930 KGLEPKMAFDI
+930 GDDVIDEFD
-941 MEAVRKGKVAKGG
+941 KVKVGATSPRWTGG
-954 FKDGWEEAMREH
+954 FNTTLRWKNFQLYGRFDYALGFWLYENSGTQSTTPWFMGCYQGTYNTPTMYYDTWSESNPNAKYPRYLFA
-966 EVPDWYIESCRK
+966 DQNGKNNYIAST
-978 IKYMFPKAHA
+978 MF
-988 VAYLMSAIRLMWF
+988 AYRGDYLAIRE
-1001 KIYRPPEFYA
+1001 I
-1011 VYFTVRGDDIDYEA
+1011 
-1025 AVGGAAVAR
+1025 
-1034 AHMEEVKRR
+1034 
-1043 LKEEKNAKDEDVLVS
+1043 S
-1058 LQLVNEMLVRGYE
+1058 LSY
-1071 FLPIELGKSRG
+1071 S
-1082 SKYVVEDGKV
+1082 
-1092 RLPFS
+1092 
-1097 SLKGLGGAAADALE
+1097 
-1111 KVTIHGE
+1111 
-1118 EYISVEELQQASGVG
+1118 
-1133 SSILDRLRQV
+1133 
-1143 GALGDL
+1143 L
-1149 PESSQVSFF
+1149 PESVAKMLKMQRAEVSITGQNLGYITGAKNVGSPEANPKDNGAVGQGYSLPRTILFGVNLTF

>member
-315 GTGNNLDQDI
+315 GTGNNLDQNI

-595 GAPTDDLPD
+595 GAPTDELPD

-920 PIQPVLYLLR
+920 PIQPGDTKFHDVN
-930 KGLEPKMAFDI
+930 GDDVIDEFD
-941 MEAVRKGKVAKGG
+941 KVKVGATSPRWTGG
-954 FKDGWEEAMREH
+954 FNTTLRWKNFQLYGRFDYALGFWLYENSGTQSTTPWFMGCYQGTYNTPTMYYDTWSESNPNAKYPRYLFA
-966 EVPDWYIESCRK
+966 DQNGKNNYIAST
-978 IKYMFPKAHA
+978 MF
-988 VAYLMSAIRLMWF
+988 AYRGDYLAIRE
-1001 KIYRPPEFYA
+1001 I
-1011 VYFTVRGDDIDYEA
+1011 
-1025 AVGGAAVAR
+1025 
-1034 AHMEEVKRR
+1034 
-1043 LKEEKNAKDEDVLVS
+1043 S
-1058 LQLVNEMLVRGYE
+1058 LSY
-1071 FLPIELGKSRG
+1071 S
-1082 SKYVVEDGKV
+1082 
-1092 RLPFS
+1092 
-1097 SLKGLGGAAADALE
+1097 
-1111 KVTIHGE
+1111 
-1118 EYISVEELQQASGVG
+1118 
-1133 SSILDRLRQV
+1133 
-1143 GALGDL
+1143 L
-1149 PESSQVSFF
+1149 PESVAKMLKMQRAEVSITGQNLGYITGAKNVGSPEANPKDNGAVGQGYSLPRTILFGVNLTF

>member
-1 MLKRLKSV
+1 MLKRVKSV

-920 PIQPVLYLLR
+920 PIQPGDTKFHDVN
-930 KGLEPKMAFDI
+930 GDDVIDEFD
-941 MEAVRKGKVAKGG
+941 KVKVGATSPRWTGG
-954 FKDGWEEAMREH
+954 FNTTLRWKNFQLYGRFDYALGFWLYENSGTQSTTPWFMGCYQGTYNTPTMYYDTWSESNPNAKYPRYLFA
-966 EVPDWYIESCRK
+966 DQNGKNNYIAST
-978 IKYMFPKAHA
+978 MF
-988 VAYLMSAIRLMWF
+988 AYRGDYLAIRE
-1001 KIYRPPEFYA
+1001 I
-1011 VYFTVRGDDIDYEA
+1011 
-1025 AVGGAAVAR
+1025 
-1034 AHMEEVKRR
+1034 
-1043 LKEEKNAKDEDVLVS
+1043 S
-1058 LQLVNEMLVRGYE
+1058 LSY
-1071 FLPIELGKSRG
+1071 S
-1082 SKYVVEDGKV
+1082 
-1092 RLPFS
+1092 
-1097 SLKGLGGAAADALE
+1097 
-1111 KVTIHGE
+1111 
-1118 EYISVEELQQASGVG
+1118 
-1133 SSILDRLRQV
+1133 
-1143 GALGDL
+1143 L
-1149 PESSQVSFF
+1149 PESVAKMLKMQRAEVSITGQNLGYITGAKNVGSPEANPKDNGAVGQGYSLPRTILFGVNLTF

>member
-920 PIQPVLYLLR
+920 PIQPGDTKFHDVN
-930 KGLEPKMAFDI
+930 GDDVIDEFD
-941 MEAVRKGKVAKGG
+941 KVKVGATSPRWTGG
-954 FKDGWEEAMREH
+954 FNTTLRWKNFQLYGRFDYALGFWLYENSGTQSTTPWFMGCYQGTYNTPTMYYDTWSESNPNAKYPRYLFADQNEKNN
-966 EVPDWYIESCRK
+966 YIAST
-978 IKYMFPKAHA
+978 MF
-988 VAYLMSAIRLMWF
+988 AYRGDYLAIRE
-1001 KIYRPPEFYA
+1001 I
-1011 VYFTVRGDDIDYEA
+1011 
-1025 AVGGAAVAR
+1025 
-1034 AHMEEVKRR
+1034 
-1043 LKEEKNAKDEDVLVS
+1043 S
-1058 LQLVNEMLVRGYE
+1058 LSY
-1071 FLPIELGKSRG
+1071 S
-1082 SKYVVEDGKV
+1082 
-1092 RLPFS
+1092 
-1097 SLKGLGGAAADALE
+1097 
-1111 KVTIHGE
+1111 
-1118 EYISVEELQQASGVG
+1118 
-1133 SSILDRLRQV
+1133 
-1143 GALGDL
+1143 L
-1149 PESSQVSFF
+1149 PESVAKMLKMQRAEVSITGQNLGYITGAKNVGSPEANPKDNGAVGQGYSLPRTILFGVNLTF

>member
-617 NSWHEK
+617 KSWHEK

-920 PIQPVLYLLR
+920 PIQPGDTKFHDVN
-930 KGLEPKMAFDI
+930 GDDVIDEFD
-941 MEAVRKGKVAKGG
+941 KVKVGATSPRWTGG
-954 FKDGWEEAMREH
+954 FNTTLRWKNFQLYGRFDYALGFWLYENSGTQSTTPWFMGCYQGTYNTPTMYYDTWSESNPNAKYPRYLFA
-966 EVPDWYIESCRK
+966 DQNGKNNYIAST
-978 IKYMFPKAHA
+978 MF
-988 VAYLMSAIRLMWF
+988 AYRGDYLAIRE
-1001 KIYRPPEFYA
+1001 I
-1011 VYFTVRGDDIDYEA
+1011 
-1025 AVGGAAVAR
+1025 
-1034 AHMEEVKRR
+1034 
-1043 LKEEKNAKDEDVLVS
+1043 S
-1058 LQLVNEMLVRGYE
+1058 LSY
-1071 FLPIELGKSRG
+1071 S
-1082 SKYVVEDGKV
+1082 
-1092 RLPFS
+1092 
-1097 SLKGLGGAAADALE
+1097 
-1111 KVTIHGE
+1111 
-1118 EYISVEELQQASGVG
+1118 
-1133 SSILDRLRQV
+1133 
-1143 GALGDL
+1143 L
-1149 PESSQVSFF
+1149 PESVAKMLKMQRAEVSITGQNLGYITGAKNVGSPEANPKDNGAVGQGYSLPRTILFGVNLTF

>member
-554 RQTYN
+554 SQTYN

-920 PIQPVLYLLR
+920 PIQPGDTKFHDVN
-930 KGLEPKMAFDI
+930 GDDVIDEFD
-941 MEAVRKGKVAKGG
+941 KVKVGATSPRWTGG
-954 FKDGWEEAMREH
+954 FNTTLRWKNFQLYGRFDYALGFWLYENSGTQSTTPWFMGCYQGTYNTPTMYYDTWSESNPNAKYPRYLFA
-966 EVPDWYIESCRK
+966 DQNGKNNYIAST
-978 IKYMFPKAHA
+978 MF
-988 VAYLMSAIRLMWF
+988 AYRGDYLAIRE
-1001 KIYRPPEFYA
+1001 I
-1011 VYFTVRGDDIDYEA
+1011 
-1025 AVGGAAVAR
+1025 
-1034 AHMEEVKRR
+1034 
-1043 LKEEKNAKDEDVLVS
+1043 S
-1058 LQLVNEMLVRGYE
+1058 LSY
-1071 FLPIELGKSRG
+1071 S
-1082 SKYVVEDGKV
+1082 
-1092 RLPFS
+1092 
-1097 SLKGLGGAAADALE
+1097 
-1111 KVTIHGE
+1111 
-1118 EYISVEELQQASGVG
+1118 
-1133 SSILDRLRQV
+1133 
-1143 GALGDL
+1143 L
-1149 PESSQVSFF
+1149 PESVAKMLKMQRAEVSITGQNLGYITGAKNVGSPEANPKDNGAVGQGYSLPRTILFGVNLTF

>member
-634 YDFKDKYLLSFVFRR
+634 YYFKDKYLLSFVFRR

-920 PIQPVLYLLR
+920 PIQPGDTKFHDVN
-930 KGLEPKMAFDI
+930 GDDVIDEFD
-941 MEAVRKGKVAKGG
+941 KVKVGATSPRWTGG
-954 FKDGWEEAMREH
+954 FNTTLRWKNFQLYGRFDYALGFWLYENSGTQSTTPWFMGCYQGTYNTPTMYYDTWSESNPNAKYPRYLFA
-966 EVPDWYIESCRK
+966 DQNGKNNYIAST
-978 IKYMFPKAHA
+978 MF
-988 VAYLMSAIRLMWF
+988 AYRGDYLAIRE
-1001 KIYRPPEFYA
+1001 I
-1011 VYFTVRGDDIDYEA
+1011 
-1025 AVGGAAVAR
+1025 
-1034 AHMEEVKRR
+1034 
-1043 LKEEKNAKDEDVLVS
+1043 S
-1058 LQLVNEMLVRGYE
+1058 LSY
-1071 FLPIELGKSRG
+1071 S
-1082 SKYVVEDGKV
+1082 
-1092 RLPFS
+1092 
-1097 SLKGLGGAAADALE
+1097 
-1111 KVTIHGE
+1111 
-1118 EYISVEELQQASGVG
+1118 
-1133 SSILDRLRQV
+1133 
-1143 GALGDL
+1143 L
-1149 PESSQVSFF
+1149 PESVAKMLKMQRAEVSITGQNLGYITGAKNVGSPEANPKDNGAVGQGYSLPRTILFGVNLTF

>member
-732 TELPNPN
+732 TELSNPN

-920 PIQPVLYLLR
+920 PIQPGDTKFHDVN
-930 KGLEPKMAFDI
+930 GDDVIDEFD
-941 MEAVRKGKVAKGG
+941 KVKVGATSPRWTGG
-954 FKDGWEEAMREH
+954 FNTTLRWKNFQLYGRFDYALGFWLYENSGTQSTTPWFMGCYQGTYNTPTMYYDTWSESNPNAKYPRYLFA
-966 EVPDWYIESCRK
+966 DQNGKNNYIAST
-978 IKYMFPKAHA
+978 MF
-988 VAYLMSAIRLMWF
+988 AYRGDYLAIRE
-1001 KIYRPPEFYA
+1001 I
-1011 VYFTVRGDDIDYEA
+1011 
-1025 AVGGAAVAR
+1025 
-1034 AHMEEVKRR
+1034 
-1043 LKEEKNAKDEDVLVS
+1043 S
-1058 LQLVNEMLVRGYE
+1058 LSY
-1071 FLPIELGKSRG
+1071 S
-1082 SKYVVEDGKV
+1082 
-1092 RLPFS
+1092 
-1097 SLKGLGGAAADALE
+1097 
-1111 KVTIHGE
+1111 
-1118 EYISVEELQQASGVG
+1118 
-1133 SSILDRLRQV
+1133 
-1143 GALGDL
+1143 L
-1149 PESSQVSFF
+1149 PESVAKMLKMQRAEVSITGQNLGYITGAKNVGSPEANPKDNGAVGQGYSLPRTILFGVNLTF

>member
-884 DEIPANLVRKYGSR
+884 DEIPANLARKYGSR

-910 AEQQNATTNF
+910 AKQQNATTNF
-920 PIQPVLYLLR
+920 PIQPGDTKFHDVN
-930 KGLEPKMAFDI
+930 GDDVIDEFD
-941 MEAVRKGKVAKGG
+941 KVKVGATSPRWTGG
-954 FKDGWEEAMREH
+954 FNTTLRWKNFQLYGRFDYALGFWLYENSGTQSTTPWFMGCYQGTYNTPTMYYDTWSESNPNAKYPRYLFA
-966 EVPDWYIESCRK
+966 DQNGKNNYIAST
-978 IKYMFPKAHA
+978 MF
-988 VAYLMSAIRLMWF
+988 AYRGDYLAIRE
-1001 KIYRPPEFYA
+1001 I
-1011 VYFTVRGDDIDYEA
+1011 
-1025 AVGGAAVAR
+1025 
-1034 AHMEEVKRR
+1034 
-1043 LKEEKNAKDEDVLVS
+1043 S
-1058 LQLVNEMLVRGYE
+1058 LSY
-1071 FLPIELGKSRG
+1071 S
-1082 SKYVVEDGKV
+1082 
-1092 RLPFS
+1092 
-1097 SLKGLGGAAADALE
+1097 
-1111 KVTIHGE
+1111 
-1118 EYISVEELQQASGVG
+1118 
-1133 SSILDRLRQV
+1133 
-1143 GALGDL
+1143 L
-1149 PESSQVSFF
+1149 PESVAKMLKMQRAEVSITGQNLGYITGAKNVGSPEANPKDNGAVGQGYSLPRTILFGVNLTF

>member
-1 MLKRLKSV
+1 
-9 STLLFLMGV
+9 MGV

-699 NASGIGA
+699 LS
-706 YTLQGSYGS
+706 
-715 SNSNGSF
+715 
-722 NYNGNTSYLI
+722 LI
-732 TELPNPN
+732 HISE
-739 LRWEKTATFEVGA
+739 
-752 DLSFFANRL
+752 
-761 NTNLTYYNRLTSDKY
+761 
-776 AALSFPT
+776 PT
-783 STGFSSV
+783 
-790 TNNNGE
+790 
-796 FRNQGIE
+796 R
-803 IELSGKIIDSK
+803 
-814 DWTWSASGNIAF
+814 
-826 NKNKIVSLPDNGME
+826 
-840 RNRIN
+840 
-845 AFQVYTGNG
+845 
-854 DEKKWVGGQQE
+854 
-865 GQEPGIL
+865 
-872 YLYQADGIYRSY
+872 
-884 DEIPANLVRKYGSR
+884 
-898 TYYGPEAWNKLT
+898 
-910 AEQQNATTNF
+910 
-920 PIQPVLYLLR
+920 
-930 KGLEPKMAFDI
+930 
-941 MEAVRKGKVAKGG
+941 
-954 FKDGWEEAMREH
+954 H
-966 EVPDWYIESCRK
+966 
-978 IKYMFPKAHA
+978 
-988 VAYLMSAIRLMWF
+988 
-1001 KIYRPPEFYA
+1001 
-1011 VYFTVRGDDIDYEA
+1011 
-1025 AVGGAAVAR
+1025 
-1034 AHMEEVKRR
+1034 
-1043 LKEEKNAKDEDVLVS
+1043 
-1058 LQLVNEMLVRGYE
+1058 
-1071 FLPIELGKSRG
+1071 
-1082 SKYVVEDGKV
+1082 
-1092 RLPFS
+1092 
-1097 SLKGLGGAAADALE
+1097 
-1111 KVTIHGE
+1111 
-1118 EYISVEELQQASGVG
+1118 
-1133 SSILDRLRQV
+1133 
-1143 GALGDL
+1143 
-1149 PESSQVSFF
+1149 

>member
-722 NYNGNTSYLI
+722 NYNGNTSYII

-920 PIQPVLYLLR
+920 PIQPGDTKFHDVN
-930 KGLEPKMAFDI
+930 GDDVIDEFD
-941 MEAVRKGKVAKGG
+941 KVKVGATSPRWTGG
-954 FKDGWEEAMREH
+954 FNTTLRWKNFQLYGRFDYALGFWLYENSGTQSTTPWFMGCYQGTYNTPTMYYDTWSESNPNAKYPRYLFA
-966 EVPDWYIESCRK
+966 DQNGKNNYIAST
-978 IKYMFPKAHA
+978 MF
-988 VAYLMSAIRLMWF
+988 AYRGDYLAIRE
-1001 KIYRPPEFYA
+1001 I
-1011 VYFTVRGDDIDYEA
+1011 
-1025 AVGGAAVAR
+1025 
-1034 AHMEEVKRR
+1034 
-1043 LKEEKNAKDEDVLVS
+1043 S
-1058 LQLVNEMLVRGYE
+1058 LSY
-1071 FLPIELGKSRG
+1071 S
-1082 SKYVVEDGKV
+1082 
-1092 RLPFS
+1092 
-1097 SLKGLGGAAADALE
+1097 
-1111 KVTIHGE
+1111 
-1118 EYISVEELQQASGVG
+1118 
-1133 SSILDRLRQV
+1133 
-1143 GALGDL
+1143 L
-1149 PESSQVSFF
+1149 PESVAKMLKMQRAEVSITGQNLGYITGAKNVGSPEANPKDNGAVGQGYSLPRTILFGVNLTF